1 MDVDVVVVGLGCA
14 GLPMVVAAA
23 RAGLK
28 VVGVDDSESRIAEI
42 VAGETGFGRAT
53 VAEHEF
59 SALLAGPLRLR
70 TGPVPQAHVHLL
82 CVPSRDLLNAVD
94 MVTDSLRD
102 GDLVIVQSTCPPGMI
117 DDVVLPRFTRGTD
130 ARIHLVYSPVRVDPG
145 REPAAVVPRVIAGA
159 TADCLSAG
167 MRFLSELGE
176 QLVPVG
182 SIRAAE
188 LAKVFENTFRLV
200 NISLANELAA
210 LCRESDVDIVEL
222 LDAVSTKPYG
232 FVRHDPGPGAGGDC
246 VPVCAEFFASAAR
259 RRGIPAKTV
268 EAAIAVNDTM
278 PRNVVRHLSLRG
290 QRVIVAGVAYKPS
303 VADVRRSAGVR
314 ILEELRTETEV
325 GYHDPH
331 VPNLRLS
338 DGTELRSL
346 PIGPGVAD
354 LVLVV
359 TKHPGMDVSGFEA
372 AIVDCSTGLP
382 SFVEVRDA

>member
-1 MDVDVVVVGLGCA
+1 MDVVVVGLGCT

-23 RAGLK
+23 RAGLN
-28 VVGVDDSESRIAEI
+28 VVGVDGSEARVAEI
-42 VAGETGFGRAT
+42 LAGEKGFGRAT

-59 SALLAGPLRLR
+59 PALLAGPVRLR
-70 TGPVPQAHVHLL
+70 TGAISQAHVHLL

-94 MVTDSLRD
+94 MVADFLRD
-102 GDLVIVQSTCPPGMI
+102 GDLVIVQSTCPPGMM
-117 DDVVLPRFTRGTD
+117 DAVVIPRFTRRTD

-145 REPAAVVPRVIAGA
+145 REEGVVVPRVIAGA
-159 TADCLSAG
+159 TPDCLSAG
-167 MRFLSELGE
+167 MRFLRELGE
-176 QLVPVG
+176 QPVPVG

-210 LCRESDVDIVEL
+210 LCRESDVDVTEL

-259 RRGIPAKTV
+259 RHGIPARTV
-268 EAAIAVNDTM
+268 EAAIAVNDM
-278 PRNVVRHLSLRG
+278 RPGDLVRRLSLGG
-290 QRVIVAGVAYKPS
+290 QRVIVAGVAYKPG
-303 VADVRRSAGVR
+303 VADVRRSAAVR
-314 ILEELRTETEV
+314 VLEELRTGTEA

-331 VPNLRLS
+331 VPSLRLS

-346 PIGPGVAD
+346 PIEPGVAD
-354 LVLVV
+354 VVLVL
-359 TKHPGMDVSGFEA
+359 TKHPGMDVGGFGA
-372 AIVDCSTGLP
+372 TVVDCSTGLP